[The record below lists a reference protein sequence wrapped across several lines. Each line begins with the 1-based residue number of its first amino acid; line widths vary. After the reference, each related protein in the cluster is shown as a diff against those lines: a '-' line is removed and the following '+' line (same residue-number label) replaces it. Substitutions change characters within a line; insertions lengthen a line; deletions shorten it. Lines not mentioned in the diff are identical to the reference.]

1 MEDIRGLK
9 EKINNAYDVA
19 DVITGMDYWF
29 WKITNLLLQMFK
41 WEGLPKSVPQREIE
55 LNLLLTGHAVILRDP
70 TGELFCPATS
80 IFGQDKYYQPT
91 KAIFANP
98 VINSEREYNIGKDCA
113 IIYNSSLKDSIWFVR
128 SDNGMISFIKRYA
141 RKLADVESTINI
153 YTVNQRLTA
162 VPVTE
167 DQNVAQS
174 IKAFF
179 KKLIQG
185 KREIIT
191 DNNLIESFRNVD
203 IISKTT
209 LKDGINDWLI
219 ARDKILEQMFREL
232 GVRMY
237 QPKKAQVTE
246 SELESNDQVL
256 LIALDDFLESRN
268 EGAEMVNSLFGQEWN
283 CKINPLFNIIEVQ
296 NNTQNQGGIK
306 ENENNYGRIIYGDEQ
321 R

>member
-1 MEDIRGLK
+1 MEDIRQLDLK
-9 EKINNAYDVA
+9 IKNLYDVA
-19 DVITGMDYWF
+19 DVMTGFDFWF
-29 WKITNLLLQMFK
+29 WKIVNLLLQMFD
-41 WEGLPKSVPQREIE
+41 WEGLPEDIPAREIE
-55 LNLLLTGHAVILRDP
+55 LNLLLTGHCVILVDDEGRLYAP
-70 TGELFCPATS
+70 PTS
-80 IFGQDKYYQPT
+80 IYGQDRYYQPT
-91 KAIFANP
+91 NAVFASPTVSGQNT
-98 VINSEREYNIGKDCA
+98 YTIGKDCVC
-113 IIYNSSLKDSIWFVR
+113 IYNSSLKDSVWYIR
-128 SDNGMISFIKRYA
+128 SDNGLLSFIKRYA
-141 RKLADVESTINI
+141 RMLADIESTINI

-179 KKLIQG
+179 RKLIQG

-209 LKDGINDWLI
+209 LKDGVNDWLI
-219 ARDKILEQMFREL
+219 ARDKVFEQMYRDL

-256 LIALDDFLESRN
+256 LIALDDLDKARKT
-268 EGAEMVNSLFGQEWN
+268 GAEELNQMFGARFGFEASVSLNDKFDIMQVTNNQVNY
-283 CKINPLFNIIEVQ
+283 
-296 NNTQNQGGIK
+296 K
-306 ENENNYGRIIYGDEQ
+306 EDSTNENNYGRVI
-321 R
+321 

>member
-1 MEDIRGLK
+1 M
-9 EKINNAYDVA
+9 
-19 DVITGMDYWF
+19 
-29 WKITNLLLQMFK
+29 
-41 WEGLPKSVPQREIE
+41 
-55 LNLLLTGHAVILRDP
+55 
-70 TGELFCPATS
+70 
-80 IFGQDKYYQPT
+80 
-91 KAIFANP
+91 
-98 VINSEREYNIGKDCA
+98 
-113 IIYNSSLKDSIWFVR
+113 
-128 SDNGMISFIKRYA
+128 
-141 RKLADVESTINI
+141 LADVESTINI

-209 LKDGINDWLI
+209 LKDGVNDWLI
-219 ARDKILEQMFREL
+219 ARDKILEQMYRDL

-246 SELESNDQVL
+246 SELESNDQLL
-256 LIALDDFLESRN
+256 LISLDDMLKSRKEGVERVN
-268 EGAEMVNSLFGQEWN
+268 EMFKL
-283 CKINPLFNIIEVQ
+283 NISVELNDKFDIIKVT
-296 NNTQNQGGIK
+296 NNNNNQGGFN
-306 ENENNYGRIIYGDEQ
+306 NENNNERVI
-321 R
+321 

>member
-1 MEDIRGLK
+1 MEDIRGLDQ
-9 EKINNAYDVA
+9 KIKNLYDVA
-19 DVITGMDYWF
+19 DVMTGFDFWF
-29 WKITNLLLQMFK
+29 WKIVNLLLQMFD
-41 WEGLPKSVPQREIE
+41 WEGLPEDIPAREIE
-55 LNLLLTGHAVILRDP
+55 LNLLLTGHCVILVDDEGRLYAP
-70 TGELFCPATS
+70 PTS
-80 IFGQDKYYQPT
+80 IYGQDRYYQPT
-91 KAIFANP
+91 NAVFASPTVSGQNT
-98 VINSEREYNIGKDCA
+98 YTIGKDCVC
-113 IIYNSSLKDSIWFVR
+113 IYNSSLKESVWYIR
-128 SDNGMISFIKRYA
+128 SDNGLLSFIKRYA
-141 RKLADVESTINI
+141 RMLADIESTINI

-179 KKLIQG
+179 RKLIQG

-209 LKDGINDWLI
+209 LKDGVNDWLI
-219 ARDKILEQMFREL
+219 ARDKVFEQMYRDL

-256 LIALDDFLESRN
+256 LIALDDLDKARK
-268 EGAEMVNSLFGQEWN
+268 EGAEELNQMFGARFGFEASVSLNDKFDIMQVTNNQVNY
-283 CKINPLFNIIEVQ
+283 
-296 NNTQNQGGIK
+296 K
-306 ENENNYGRIIYGDEQ
+306 EDLTNENNYGRVI
-321 R
+321 

>member
-1 MEDIRGLK
+1 MDDIRDMNG
-9 EKINNAYDVA
+9 KIKNLYDVA
-19 DVITGMDYWF
+19 AVEEGFYYWF
-29 WKITNLLLQMFK
+29 WKITNLLLQMFV
-41 WEGLPKSVPQREIE
+41 WEGLPDSIPQREIE
-55 LNLLLTGHAVILRDP
+55 LNLLMTGHAVILRDEK
-70 TGELFCPATS
+70 GELFCPVTS
-80 IFGQDKYYQPT
+80 IYGIDKYYQPT

-98 VINSEREYNIGKDCA
+98 EIDSEREYEIGKDCA
-113 IIYNSSLKDSIWFVR
+113 IIYNSSLKDSMWYIR
-128 SDNGMISFIKRYA
+128 TDNGMLTFIKRYA
-141 RKLADVESTINI
+141 RMLADVESTINI

-167 DQNVAQS
+167 DQNVARS

-179 KKLIQG
+179 KKLVAG

-209 LKDGINDWLI
+209 LKDGVNDWLI

-232 GVRMY
+232 GIRMY

-256 LIALDDFLESRN
+256 LIALDDFQKSRI
-268 EGAEMVNSLFGQEWN
+268 EGADMTNNLFDQDWSV
-283 CKINPLFNIIEVQ
+283 KINSKFDILQVSQ
-296 NNTQNQGGIK
+296 TTQNQGGLA
-306 ENENNYGRIIYGDEQ
+306 NENNYGRII
-321 R
+321 

>member
-1 MEDIRGLK
+1 MEDIRQLDLK
-9 EKINNAYDVA
+9 IKNLYDVA
-19 DVITGMDYWF
+19 DVMTGFDFWF
-29 WKITNLLLQMFK
+29 WKIVNLLLQMFD
-41 WEGLPKSVPQREIE
+41 WEGLPEDIPAREIE
-55 LNLLLTGHAVILRDP
+55 LNLLLTGHCVILVDDEGRLYAP
-70 TGELFCPATS
+70 PTS
-80 IFGQDKYYQPT
+80 IYGQDRYYQPT
-91 KAIFANP
+91 NAVFASPTVSGQNT
-98 VINSEREYNIGKDCA
+98 YTIGKDCVC
-113 IIYNSSLKDSIWFVR
+113 IYNSSLKESAWYIR
-128 SDNGMISFIKRYA
+128 TDNGLLSFIKRYA
-141 RKLADVESTINI
+141 RMLADIESTINI

-179 KKLIQG
+179 RKLIQG

-209 LKDGINDWLI
+209 LKDGVNDWLI
-219 ARDKILEQMFREL
+219 ARDKVFEQMYRDL

-256 LIALDDFLESRN
+256 LIALDDLDKARK
-268 EGAEMVNSLFGQEWN
+268 EGAEELNQMFGARFGFEASVSLNDKFDIMQVTNNQVNY
-283 CKINPLFNIIEVQ
+283 
-296 NNTQNQGGIK
+296 K
-306 ENENNYGRIIYGDEQ
+306 EDLTNENNYGRVI
-321 R
+321 

>member
-9 EKINNAYDVA
+9 DKILEAYDVA
-19 DVITGMDYWF
+19 DVSTGMHYWF

-41 WEGLPKSVPQREIE
+41 WEGLPDSVPQREIE
-55 LNLLLTGHAVILRDP
+55 LNLLLTGHAVIVKDNN
-70 TGELFCPATS
+70 GELFCPQTS
-80 IFGQDKYYQPT
+80 IYGTDKYYQPT
-91 KAIFANP
+91 NAIFANP
-98 VINSEREYNIGKDCA
+98 VIDSQNEYTIGKDCA
-113 IIYNSSLKDSIWFVR
+113 IIYNSSLKNSAWYICD
-128 SDNGMISFIKRYA
+128 DNGMFTFIKRYA
-141 RKLADVESTINI
+141 RMIADIESTINI

-179 KKLIQG
+179 KKLVQG

-203 IISKTT
+203 IMSKTT
-209 LKDGINDWLI
+209 IKDGVNDWLI

-256 LIALDDFLESRN
+256 LIALDDFQNSRE
-268 EGAEMVNSLFGQEWN
+268 EGAEMVNNLFGQNWS
-283 CKINPLFNIIEVQ
+283 CGINPYFNIIEVL
-296 NNTQNQGGIK
+296 NNTQTNQGGLG
-306 ENENNYGRIIYGDEQ
+306 NENNDGRIIYGAEQ
-321 R
+321 G

>member
-1 MEDIRGLK
+1 MDDVRDLQG
-9 EKINNAYDVA
+9 KINNIYDVA
-19 DVITGMDYWF
+19 DVADGFYYWF

-41 WEGLPKSVPQREIE
+41 WKGLPDSIPQREIE
-55 LNLLLTGHAVILRDP
+55 LNLLMTGHAVIVRKDN
-70 TGELFCPATS
+70 GELFCPNTS
-80 IFGQDKYYQPT
+80 IYGQDEYYQAT
-91 KAIFANP
+91 HAIFANP
-98 VINSEREYNIGKDCA
+98 VVESNEEYTIGKDCA
-113 IIYNSSLKDSIWFVR
+113 IIYNSSLKESMWFIR
-128 SDNGMISFIKRYA
+128 SDNGMLSFIKRYA
-141 RKLADVESTINI
+141 RMLADIESTINI

-203 IISKTT
+203 IIGKTT

-219 ARDKILEQMFREL
+219 ARDKTLEQMFREL

-256 LIALDDFLESRN
+256 LIALDDFDFARK
-268 EGAEMVNSLFGQEWN
+268 EGAEMVNGLFGQKWSCE
-283 CKINPLFNIIEVQ
+283 INPYFNIIQVS
-296 NNTQNQGGIK
+296 NNTQNKGGVT
-306 ENENNYGRIIYGDEQ
+306 NENNDGRAFYGA
-321 R
+321 

>member
-1 MEDIRGLK
+1 MEDIRQLDLK
-9 EKINNAYDVA
+9 IKNLYDVA
-19 DVITGMDYWF
+19 DVMTGFDFWF
-29 WKITNLLLQMFK
+29 WKIVNLLLQMFD
-41 WEGLPKSVPQREIE
+41 WEGLPEDIPAREIE
-55 LNLLLTGHAVILRDP
+55 LNLLLTGHCVILVDDEGRLYAP
-70 TGELFCPATS
+70 PTS
-80 IFGQDKYYQPT
+80 IYGQDRYYQPT
-91 KAIFANP
+91 NAVFASPTVSGQN
-98 VINSEREYNIGKDCA
+98 EYTIGKDC
-113 IIYNSSLKDSIWFVR
+113 ICIYNSSLKDSAWYIR
-128 SDNGMISFIKRYA
+128 TDNGLLSFIKRYA
-141 RKLADVESTINI
+141 RMLADIESTINI

-179 KKLIQG
+179 RKLIQG

-209 LKDGINDWLI
+209 LKDGVNDWLI
-219 ARDKILEQMFREL
+219 ARDKVFEQMYRDL

-256 LIALDDFLESRN
+256 LIALDDLDKARKT
-268 EGAEMVNSLFGQEWN
+268 GAEELNQMFGARFGFEASVSLNDKFDIMQVTNNQVNY
-283 CKINPLFNIIEVQ
+283 
-296 NNTQNQGGIK
+296 K
-306 ENENNYGRIIYGDEQ
+306 EDLTNENNYGRII
-321 R
+321 

>member
-1 MEDIRGLK
+1 MEDIRQLDLK
-9 EKINNAYDVA
+9 IKNLYDVA
-19 DVITGMDYWF
+19 DVMSGFDFWF
-29 WKITNLLLQMFK
+29 WKIVNLLLQMFD
-41 WEGLPKSVPQREIE
+41 WEGLPEDIPAREIE
-55 LNLLLTGHAVILRDP
+55 LNLLLTGHCVILVDDEGRLYAP
-70 TGELFCPATS
+70 PTS
-80 IFGQDKYYQPT
+80 IYGQDRYYQPT
-91 KAIFANP
+91 NAVFASPTVSGQNT
-98 VINSEREYNIGKDCA
+98 YTIGKDCVC
-113 IIYNSSLKDSIWFVR
+113 IYNSSLKESVWYIR
-128 SDNGMISFIKRYA
+128 SDNGLLSFIKRYA
-141 RKLADVESTINI
+141 RMLADIESTINI

-179 KKLIQG
+179 RKLIQG

-209 LKDGINDWLI
+209 LKDGVNDWLI
-219 ARDKILEQMFREL
+219 ARDKVFEQMYRDL

-256 LIALDDFLESRN
+256 LIALDDLDKARKK
-268 EGAEMVNSLFGQEWN
+268 GAEELNQMFGARFGFEASVSLNDKFDIMQVTNNQVNY
-283 CKINPLFNIIEVQ
+283 
-296 NNTQNQGGIK
+296 K
-306 ENENNYGRIIYGDEQ
+306 EDLTNENNYGRVI
-321 R
+321 

>member
-1 MEDIRGLK
+1 MDDIRGIK
-9 EKINNAYDVA
+9 DKILDMYDVA
-19 DVITGMDYWF
+19 DVTTGMHYWF

-41 WEGLPKSVPQREIE
+41 WEGLPDSVPQREIE
-55 LNLLLTGHAVILRDP
+55 LNLLLTGHAVIVRDNE
-70 TGELFCPATS
+70 GNLFCPQTS
-80 IFGQDKYYQPT
+80 IYGTDKYYQPT
-91 KAIFANP
+91 NAIFANP
-98 VINSEREYNIGKDCA
+98 VIDSQNQYTIGKDCA
-113 IIYNSSLKDSIWFVR
+113 IIYNSSLKNSAWYICD
-128 SDNGMISFIKRYA
+128 DNGMFTFIKRYA
-141 RKLADVESTINI
+141 RMLADVESTINI

-174 IKAFF
+174 IKLFF
-179 KKLIQG
+179 KRLVQG

-203 IISKTT
+203 IMSKTT
-209 LKDGINDWLI
+209 IKDGVNDWLI

-256 LIALDDFLESRN
+256 LIALDDFQIARN
-268 EGAEMVNSLFGQEWN
+268 EGAVMVNKLFGEKWS
-283 CKINPLFNIIEVQ
+283 CGINPYFNIIEVQ
-296 NNTQNQGGIK
+296 YNTQNQGGLR
-306 ENENNYGRIIYGDEQ
+306 NEDNNGRVIYGAEQ

>member
-1 MEDIRGLK
+1 MEDIRQLDLK
-9 EKINNAYDVA
+9 IKNLYDVA
-19 DVITGMDYWF
+19 DVMSGFDFWF
-29 WKITNLLLQMFK
+29 WKIVNLLLQMFD
-41 WEGLPKSVPQREIE
+41 WEGLPEDIPAREIE
-55 LNLLLTGHAVILRDP
+55 LNLLLTGHCVILVDDEGRLYAP
-70 TGELFCPATS
+70 PTS
-80 IFGQDKYYQPT
+80 IYGQDRYYQPT
-91 KAIFANP
+91 NAVFASPTVSGQNT
-98 VINSEREYNIGKDCA
+98 YTIGKDCVC
-113 IIYNSSLKDSIWFVR
+113 IYNSSLKESVWYIR
-128 SDNGMISFIKRYA
+128 SDNGLLSFIKRYA
-141 RKLADVESTINI
+141 RMLADIESTINI

-179 KKLIQG
+179 RKLIQG

-209 LKDGINDWLI
+209 LKDGVNDWLI
-219 ARDKILEQMFREL
+219 ARDKVFEQMYRDL

-256 LIALDDFLESRN
+256 LIALDDLDKARK
-268 EGAEMVNSLFGQEWN
+268 EGAEELNQMFGARFGFEASVSLNDKFDIMQVTNNQVNY
-283 CKINPLFNIIEVQ
+283 
-296 NNTQNQGGIK
+296 K
-306 ENENNYGRIIYGDEQ
+306 EDLTNENNYGRVI
-321 R
+321 

>member
-1 MEDIRGLK
+1 MEDIRQLDLK
-9 EKINNAYDVA
+9 IKNLYDVA
-19 DVITGMDYWF
+19 DVMSGFDFWF
-29 WKITNLLLQMFK
+29 WKIVNLLLQMFD
-41 WEGLPKSVPQREIE
+41 WEGLPEDIPAREIE
-55 LNLLLTGHAVILRDP
+55 LNLLLTGHCCILVDDEGRLYAP
-70 TGELFCPATS
+70 PTS
-80 IFGQDKYYQPT
+80 IYGQDRYYQPT
-91 KAIFANP
+91 NAVFASPTVSGQNT
-98 VINSEREYNIGKDCA
+98 YTIGKDCVC
-113 IIYNSSLKDSIWFVR
+113 IYNSSLKESVWYIR
-128 SDNGMISFIKRYA
+128 SDNGLLSFIKRYA
-141 RKLADVESTINI
+141 RMLADIESTINI

-179 KKLIQG
+179 RKLIQG

-209 LKDGINDWLI
+209 LKDGVNDWLI
-219 ARDKILEQMFREL
+219 ARDKVFEQMYRDL

-256 LIALDDFLESRN
+256 LIALDDLDKARRK
-268 EGAEMVNSLFGQEWN
+268 GAEELNQMFGARFGFEASVSLNDKFDIMQVTNNQVNY
-283 CKINPLFNIIEVQ
+283 
-296 NNTQNQGGIK
+296 K
-306 ENENNYGRIIYGDEQ
+306 EDLTNENNYGRVI
-321 R
+321 

>member
-1 MEDIRGLK
+1 MEDIRQLDLK
-9 EKINNAYDVA
+9 IKNLYDVA
-19 DVITGMDYWF
+19 DVMTGFDFWF
-29 WKITNLLLQMFK
+29 WKIVNLLLQMFD
-41 WEGLPKSVPQREIE
+41 WEGLPEDIPAREIE
-55 LNLLLTGHAVILRDP
+55 LNLLLTGHCVILVDDEGRLYAP
-70 TGELFCPATS
+70 PTS
-80 IFGQDKYYQPT
+80 IYGQDRYYQPT
-91 KAIFANP
+91 NAVFASPTVSGQNT
-98 VINSEREYNIGKDCA
+98 YTIGKDCVC
-113 IIYNSSLKDSIWFVR
+113 IYNSSLKDSVWYIR
-128 SDNGMISFIKRYA
+128 SDNGLLSFIKRYA
-141 RKLADVESTINI
+141 RMLADIESTINI

-179 KKLIQG
+179 RKLIQG

-209 LKDGINDWLI
+209 LKDGVNDWLI
-219 ARDKILEQMFREL
+219 ARDKVFEQMYRDL

-256 LIALDDFLESRN
+256 LIALDDLDKARKT
-268 EGAEMVNSLFGQEWN
+268 GAEELNQMFGARFGFEASVSLNDKFDIMQVTNNQVNY
-283 CKINPLFNIIEVQ
+283 
-296 NNTQNQGGIK
+296 K
-306 ENENNYGRIIYGDEQ
+306 EDSTNENNYGRVS
-321 R
+321 

>member
-1 MEDIRGLK
+1 MEDIRQLDLK
-9 EKINNAYDVA
+9 IKNLYDVA
-19 DVITGMDYWF
+19 DVMTGFDFWF
-29 WKITNLLLQMFK
+29 WKIVNLLLQMFK
-41 WEGLPKSVPQREIE
+41 WEGLLVDDEGRLYAPP
-55 LNLLLTGHAVILRDP
+55 
-70 TGELFCPATS
+70 TS
-80 IFGQDKYYQPT
+80 IYGQDRYYQPT
-91 KAIFANP
+91 NAVFASPTVSGQN
-98 VINSEREYNIGKDCA
+98 EYTIGKDCVC
-113 IIYNSSLKDSIWFVR
+113 IYNSSLKDSMWYIR
-128 SDNGMISFIKRYA
+128 SDNGLLSFIKRYA
-141 RKLADVESTINI
+141 RMLADIESTINI

-179 KKLIQG
+179 RKLIQG

-209 LKDGINDWLI
+209 LKDGVNDWLI
-219 ARDKILEQMFREL
+219 ARDKVFEQMYRDL

-256 LIALDDFLESRN
+256 LIALDDLDKARKT
-268 EGAEMVNSLFGQEWN
+268 GAEELNQMFGARFGFEASVSLNDKFDIMQVTNNQVNY
-283 CKINPLFNIIEVQ
+283 
-296 NNTQNQGGIK
+296 K
-306 ENENNYGRIIYGDEQ
+306 EDVTNENNDGRII
-321 R
+321 

>member
-1 MEDIRGLK
+1 MNDIRDLIGKVNSL
-9 EKINNAYDVA
+9 YDVA
-19 DVITGMDYWF
+19 AVEDGFYYWF

-41 WEGLPKSVPQREIE
+41 WEGLPDSIPQREIE
-55 LNLLLTGHAVILRDP
+55 LNLLITGHAVILRDDD
-70 TGELFCPATS
+70 GELFCPVTS
-80 IFGQDKYYQPT
+80 IFNQDKYYQPT
-91 KAIFANP
+91 TAIFANP
-98 VINSEREYNIGKDCA
+98 EVESNREYKIGKDCS
-113 IIYNSSLKDSIWFVR
+113 IIYNSSLKDSMWYIR
-128 SDNGMISFIKRYA
+128 SDNGMLSFIKRYA
-141 RKLADVESTINI
+141 RMLADIESTINI
-153 YTVNQRLTA
+153 YMVNQRLTA

-179 KKLIQG
+179 KKLIAG

-191 DNNLIESFRNVD
+191 DNNMIESFRNVD

-232 GVRMY
+232 GIRMY

-256 LIALDDFLESRN
+256 LIALDDFLNSRK
-268 EGAEMVNSLFGQEWN
+268 EGAEMTNR
-283 CKINPLFNIIEVQ
+283 LFNQNWKVSINEKFDIMNVT
-296 NNTQNQGGIK
+296 NNTNTQIQGGFN
-306 ENENNYGRIIYGDEQ
+306 NENNYGRIIQ
-321 R
+321 

>member
-1 MEDIRGLK
+1 MDDIRGLRD
-9 EKINNAYDVA
+9 KINSAYDVA
-19 DVITGMDYWF
+19 DVMTGMDYWF

-41 WEGLPKSVPQREIE
+41 WEGLPDSVPQREIE
-55 LNLLLTGHAVILRDP
+55 LNLLMTGHAVIVRDDE
-70 TGELFCPATS
+70 GELFCPVTS
-80 IFGQDKYYQPT
+80 IYGMDKYYQPT
-91 KAIFANP
+91 NAVFANP
-98 VINSEREYNIGKDCA
+98 VVESEFEYTIGKDCA
-113 IIYNSSLKDSIWFVR
+113 IIYNSSLKDSMWYVR
-128 SDNGMISFIKRYA
+128 TDNGMMTFIKRYA
-141 RKLADVESTINI
+141 RMLADIESTINI

-219 ARDKILEQMFREL
+219 ARDKILEQMFREI

-256 LIALDDFLESRN
+256 LIALDDFEEART
-268 EGAEMVNSLFGQEWN
+268 EGAEMVNNLFGEDWS
-283 CKINPLFNIIEVQ
+283 CGLNPLFNIMEVQ
-296 NNTQNQGGIK
+296 NNTQIKGGL
-306 ENENNYGRIIYGDEQ
+306 ENENINERIIRGA
-321 R
+321 

>member
-1 MEDIRGLK
+1 MEDIRQLDLK
-9 EKINNAYDVA
+9 IKNLYDVA
-19 DVITGMDYWF
+19 DVMTGFEFWF
-29 WKITNLLLQMFK
+29 WKIVNLLLQMFD
-41 WEGLPKSVPQREIE
+41 WEGLPEDIPAREIE
-55 LNLLLTGHAVILRDP
+55 LNLLLTGHCVILVDDEGRLYAP
-70 TGELFCPATS
+70 PTS
-80 IFGQDKYYQPT
+80 IYGQDRYYQPT
-91 KAIFANP
+91 NAVFASPTVSGQNT
-98 VINSEREYNIGKDCA
+98 YTIGKDCVC
-113 IIYNSSLKDSIWFVR
+113 IYNSSLKESAWYIR
-128 SDNGMISFIKRYA
+128 TDNGLLSFIKRYA
-141 RKLADVESTINI
+141 RMLADIESTINI

-179 KKLIQG
+179 RKLIQG

-209 LKDGINDWLI
+209 LKDGVNDWLI
-219 ARDKILEQMFREL
+219 ARDKVFEQMYRDL

-256 LIALDDFLESRN
+256 LIALDDLDKARK
-268 EGAEMVNSLFGQEWN
+268 EGAEELNQMFGARFGFEASVSLNDKFDIMQVTNNQVNY
-283 CKINPLFNIIEVQ
+283 
-296 NNTQNQGGIK
+296 K
-306 ENENNYGRIIYGDEQ
+306 EDLTNENNYGRVI
-321 R
+321 